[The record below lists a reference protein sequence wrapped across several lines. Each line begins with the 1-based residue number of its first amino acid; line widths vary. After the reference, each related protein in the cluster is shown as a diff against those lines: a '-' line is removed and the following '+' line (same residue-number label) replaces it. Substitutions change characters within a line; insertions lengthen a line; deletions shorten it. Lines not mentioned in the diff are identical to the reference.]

1 MKSKTDE
8 QILLKA
14 KLSEELLG
22 LAYESDDY
30 QLAIDG
36 LLISALNYVP
46 MKVLKDWKQDYLKNK
61 KEDQ

>member
-8 QILLKA
+8 QILLKT

-36 LLISALNYVP
+36 LLISALNHVP
-46 MKVLKDWKQDYLKNK
+46 MKVLKEWKQDYLKKK

>member
-46 MKVLKDWKQDYLKNK
+46 MKVLKEWKQDYLKNK

>member
-46 MKVLKDWKQDYLKNK
+46 MKVLKEWKQDYLKNK
-61 KEDQ
+61 KENA

>member
-1 MKSKTDE
+1 
-8 QILLKA
+8 
-14 KLSEELLG
+14 LSEELLG

-46 MKVLKDWKQDYLKNK
+46 MKVLKEWKQDYLKNK